1 MEQVRHI
8 AGLIQHGFKL
18 VISWPPLAVIIAAV
32 SRTMAREVMLFAGGV
47 SFFTLLAIFPLV
59 AVAVAVYGLIF
70 DVADASAQID
80 RLSTIMPESARSFA
94 ERQIAP
100 IAEAPSVSLSVQG
113 LIALAISFF
122 AASRGAKALI
132 AGLNQIGG
140 VGDLRNILK
149 FNAVAMA
156 TVVAGGALLVL
167 SNIIVLS
174 IPTVVRPAL
183 EWLGLELVGLNSLF
197 NEWTAVSVTMITA
210 LALLYRFLMRRARGI
225 SWRAS
230 FTAAIVATIIW
241 ILVSAG
247 FSFYVS
253 GWIRPTAY
261 GSVGAL
267 IVFLLWIYWGAY
279 AVFFGGALAVEV
291 DKHRRGDSSNAE

>member
-1 MEQVRHI
+1 MEQVRRI
-8 AGLIQHGFKL
+8 AGVVTQGFQL
-18 VISWPPLAVIIAAV
+18 VISWPPLAVLIASV

-59 AVAVAVYGLIF
+59 AVAVAIYGLVF
-70 DVADASAQID
+70 DVSDAAAQID
-80 RLSTIMPESARSFA
+80 RFASVIPESGRAFA

-100 IAEAPSVSLSVQG
+100 IAEAPRVSLSLQG
-113 LIALAISFF
+113 LVALGISFF
-122 AASRGAKALI
+122 AASRGAKAVI

-140 VGDLRNILK
+140 VGDLRNVIK
-149 FNAVAMA
+149 FNAVAMM

-167 SNIIVLS
+167 VNIVVFS
-174 IPTVVRPAL
+174 IPTIVRPIFDAM
-183 EWLGLELVGLNSLF
+183 GLEFSGIDSFF
-197 NEWTAVSVTMITA
+197 NEWTAVLVTMIAA
-210 LALLYRFLMRRARGI
+210 LTLLYRFLMRRAGGI
-225 SWRAS
+225 GWVAS
-230 FTAAIVATIIW
+230 VTAAMVATLIW
-241 ILVSAG
+241 MLVSAG
-247 FSFYVS
+247 FSYYVS

-291 DKHRRGDSSNAE
+291 DKRRKGELAKTA